1 MFILFCGEVGK
12 LRFPFLFLLVGYC
25 GGVCLYGFVYRV
37 LSIGFCL
44 YGFVYMVLSIGGLS
58 RGRVFADSLPV
69 DVLANPYVQD
79 TVVLMTSSPP
89 ATLYID
95 SLNILC

>member
-44 YGFVYMVLSIGGLS
+44 YGFVYMVLSIWFCLYGFVYRGFIERPGL
-58 RGRVFADSLPV
+58 RWFFTRWCPG
-69 DVLANPYVQD
+69 
-79 TVVLMTSSPP
+79 
-89 ATLYID
+89 
-95 SLNILC
+95 